1 MDRIIKLIEK
11 ELRRQEDEISLL
23 KWQIEDLQKE
33 LKDKTQALEEM
44 SRRRPFGEVM
54 NDGSI

>member
-1 MDRIIKLIEK
+1 MVRIIEIIEK
-11 ELRRQEDEISLL
+11 ELIRREDEIKLL

-44 SRRRPFGEVM
+44 SRRLAR
-54 NDGSI
+54 

>member
-11 ELRRQEDEISLL
+11 ELRRQEDEINLL
-23 KWQIEDLQKE
+23 KWQIEDLQRE

-44 SRRRPFGEVM
+44 SRRRPFSEVM
-54 NDGSI
+54 NNGSI